1 MKATTVNKLTALL
14 VLACAL
20 NAIPNAMAA
29 TNKTKHAAGKPAL
42 KVVSHK
48 APAAASLFQKPA
60 TAPASQYRYSAD
72 QYEAMNKYLWDQ
84 YMNKMQT
91 LSNQYPTVQNYPVS
105 KYLAKPVYSEYDSPT
120 ERDARLEAARRAEY
134 ERYRQRAAETAMH
147 ALIEH
152 YGTPNGSADNPF
164 GTLERQTQEAVHA
177 ADLLRYGQ
185 THTHANPDTNIA
197 PN

>member
-20 NAIPNAMAA
+20 NATPNAMAA
-29 TNKTKHAAGKPAL
+29 TNKTKHAAAKPAV

-48 APAAASLFQKPA
+48 APSLSQKI
-60 TAPASQYRYSAD
+60 APAPAYRYSAD

-91 LSNQYPTVQNYPVS
+91 LSNQYPTVQNYPVNN
-105 KYLAKPVYSEYDSPT
+105 YLAQPVYSEYDSPT
-120 ERDARLEAARRAEY
+120 LRDARLEAARRAEW

-185 THTHANPDTNIA
+185 THTHANPETNIA